1 MRDKILGGVSF
12 SPHRYFNMHVLKNST
27 LWKFTCFDKLSGLK
41 YMRLTFNKTKY
52 DDVPELVMS
61 SSTISRIQVVL
72 LRVSSL
78 LRSNHQATAKVD
90 GYNQRYRENRTKNT
104 RRGGAWRVSYAA
116 WCWLWWSDPTRRSS
130 WGALLLVWERK
141 TVTIFFQL
149 VPIQPRPQGFFL
161 RKREGKPW
169 GRALCQCRFAD
180 GHQYAWRPPEPNWR
194 NICL

>member
-41 YMRLTFNKTKY
+41 YTRLTFNKTKY

-78 LRSNHQATAKVD
+78 LRSNHQATAKID

-104 RRGGAWRVSYAA
+104 RRGGAWRA
-116 WCWLWWSDPTRRSS
+116 WCVMSDRSLDLMIWSNP
-130 WGALLLVWERK
+130 A
-141 TVTIFFQL
+141 FQL
-149 VPIQPRPQGFFL
+149 GFPPS
-161 RKREGKPW
+161 RVREKDCDHLFPVGAHSTSSP
-169 GRALCQCRFAD
+169 GLF
-180 GHQYAWRPPEPNWR
+180 P
-194 NICL
+194 